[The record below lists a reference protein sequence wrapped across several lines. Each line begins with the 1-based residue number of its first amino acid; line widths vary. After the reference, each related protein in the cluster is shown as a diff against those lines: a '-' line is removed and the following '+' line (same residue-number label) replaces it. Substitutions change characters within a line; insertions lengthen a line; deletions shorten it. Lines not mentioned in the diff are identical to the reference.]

1 MANHLDLEEQE
12 QLDQLKHF
20 WKQYGN
26 LITWALIVV
35 LGSFAAWNGYQVWQ
49 KNQSAQAATMFDEVE
64 RMVVGG
70 DVDKADR
77 ALSEMRERFP
87 RTIYAQQAGLL
98 VAKLAADT
106 GKVDSAK
113 TALTWVA
120 DHATDRA
127 YSAVAR
133 LRLSGLLIEG
143 KAYDDAM
150 KVLNVEM
157 PVEFSGLVADRKAD
171 IYLLQGKKSDA
182 IADYQKAYKLLDE
195 RSEYRRLVEVKLGAL
210 GVSPEAVK

>member
-1 MANHLDLEEQE
+1 
-12 QLDQLKHF
+12 
-20 WKQYGN
+20 
-26 LITWALIVV
+26 
-35 LGSFAAWNGYQVWQ
+35 
-49 KNQSAQAATMFDEVE
+49 MFDEVE
-64 RMVVGG
+64 RMVVSG